1 MKKLTKKKVIII
13 SAVAVVLAVAIPIS
27 VKNIRSYVAYVDS
40 FGSDT
45 IEEAAMR
52 TIENQSYKEELTGT
66 YPRKVIEE
74 LYGKKWWENSRY
86 LEIERGRAT
95 MITKYGKRR
104 EYRCLGISSKTKLD
118 TEYFEDSL
126 DFEDIYDVGLEVEE
140 AYYITI
146 IYESRRRYDFDVKLE
161 RYDGA
166 WYSPVGEWSEWCGHC
181 IPTYTAYKVDGKWY
195 CLYWGE

>member
-1 MKKLTKKKVIII
+1 M
-13 SAVAVVLAVAIPIS
+13 AVAIPIS

-66 YPRKVIEE
+66 YPRKVLEE
-74 LYGKKWWENSRY
+74 EYGKKWWENSRY
-86 LEIERGRAT
+86 LEIERQRAT

-104 EYRCLGISSKTKLD
+104 EYRCLGISKKTKVD
-118 TEYFEDSL
+118 TAHIKDNLY
-126 DFEDIYDVGLEVEE
+126 FEDIYNVGLKVEE
-140 AYYITI
+140 VYHITI
-146 IYESRRRYDFDVKLE
+146 SYEMREMYDFDVKLE

-166 WYSPVGEWSEWCGHC
+166 WYSPVGEWSEWYGQC
-181 IPTYTAYKVDGKWY
+181 IPTYIAYKVDGKWY
-195 CLYWGE
+195 CMYTGD